1 MRNAQHLSN
10 VKIQNFRGISEICLD
25 EFRSFNVLL
34 GANNIGKTSILEAIF
49 LLTGFGS
56 PDLSV
61 RLQNKRK
68 YLVRGFSD
76 LAYLHHRL
84 NIDAPIEL
92 SSENLDSMNRRTII
106 LTALRAEQ
114 NAINT
119 TQKAENPHEEYTQFS
134 LPLSSTASV
143 FRAPRALKCDWK
155 ITNGS
160 SEPISYSS
168 ILTVHPD
175 GTLHVDPKPDENVA
189 KSIASNSILTWFPGP
204 GASFNTEAVG
214 NVIVNKKK
222 TDLLNVLNRIDP
234 TIQDIS
240 IDEDTVYLDI
250 GLEKMLP
257 LNMFGSGLV
266 RSIEIISHCIS
277 GNFMVLLID
286 EIENG
291 LHYGAI
297 GPFLESLLVLS
308 QERNLQ
314 IFATTHSI
322 GILEKFRD
330 VLGDEK
336 FSGHRELAACY
347 TLAKDKQG
355 TVRSYRY
362 DYSQFDHCIKAG
374 IEIR

>member
-10 VKIQNFRGISEICLD
+10 VKIQNFRGISKIYLD
-25 EFRSFNVLL
+25 EFGSFNVLL

-61 RLQNKRK
+61 RLQNRRK

-92 SSENLDSMNRRTII
+92 SSENVNSMNRRTII
-106 LTALRAEQ
+106 LTALHAEQ

-119 TQKAENPHEEYTQFS
+119 AQKAGKLHGEYMQSF
-134 LPLSSTASV
+134 LPSYSIASIS
-143 FRAPRALKCDWK
+143 RAPRALKCDWK

-160 SEPISYSS
+160 SEPISYSG

-175 GTLHVDPKPDENVA
+175 GALHVDPKPDENIA
-189 KSIASNSILTWFPGP
+189 KSIASNSILTWFPEP
-204 GASFNTEAVG
+204 GTSYNTEAVG
-214 NVIVNKKK
+214 NVIINKKK
-222 TDLLNVLNRIDP
+222 GDLLDVLNRIDP
-234 TIQDIS
+234 TIEDIS
-240 IDEDTVYLDI
+240 IDEDTIYLDI
-250 GLEKMLP
+250 GLERMLP

-286 EIENG
+286 EVENG
-291 LHYGAI
+291 LHHESI

-322 GILEKFRD
+322 DILEKFRD
-330 VLGDEK
+330 VLDNEK
-336 FSGHRELAACY
+336 FNRELAACY